1 MMEPPERSSFMR
13 RPTVVRALLM
23 LAMVQG
29 SAGAQPAEQRLHLRA
44 LRIGDTIRVSSN
56 FPYHR
61 RSVVVIT
68 HIDRDTLRVGGLE
81 GQRLQRGG
89 AIPITALTRMEVQR
103 GSTGGSHWSLSG
115 ATVGLIGG
123 VLLGGVVGRFAE
135 CGRHCPK
142 EEYAGLEGLATGAL
156 IGGLTGGLAGG
167 WLAGR
172 DDRQWRRVSL
182 VPDPPGEGRS
192 RGDR

>member
-1 MMEPPERSSFMR
+1 MR
-13 RPTVVRALLM
+13 RLTVVSVLLM
-23 LAMVQG
+23 LATVQG

-44 LRIGDTIRVSSN
+44 LRSGDTIRVSSN

-89 AIPITALTRMEVQR
+89 AIPITSLTRLEVQR
-103 GSTGGSHWSLSG
+103 GSTGGSHWSRSG
-115 ATVGLIGG
+115 ASVGLLGG
-123 VLLGGVVGRFAE
+123 VLLGGIVGRFAE
-135 CGRHCPK
+135 CGRHCPN
-142 EEYAGLEGLATGAL
+142 EEYAGWDGLAKGA
-156 IGGLTGGLAGG
+156 IVGGLAGGLAGG

-172 DDRQWRRVSL
+172 DDRQWHRVSL

-192 RGDR
+192 RGVR